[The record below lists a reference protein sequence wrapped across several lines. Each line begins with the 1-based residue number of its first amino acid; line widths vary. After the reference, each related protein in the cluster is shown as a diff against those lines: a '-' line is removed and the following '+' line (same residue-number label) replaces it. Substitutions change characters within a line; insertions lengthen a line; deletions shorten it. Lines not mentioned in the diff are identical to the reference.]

1 MSNSQES
8 IETRQ
13 SDRSAS
19 DQKPPSGREV
29 SRRNSMTHGLSGSG
43 RVIPEEDL
51 AEVDRRADS
60 YVKDLRVRTDVGR
73 DLARLMAVM
82 SVRMGRC
89 ADHEAVA
96 IAHAKRHAIDRHDD
110 AREDEANRLF
120 EALGE
125 EPRINLR
132 RLKRMP
138 EGIALLVE
146 AWQGLRADLTRQP
159 RPRWTAW
166 HRERAEN
173 LTGIR
178 PADNPYTEIGDLSD
192 AIWGPASG
200 PLDEDDPS
208 EETAKAD
215 GRARMIGRIDAEI
228 AALES
233 HDRTLDRAMLELDRR
248 EAPDRATF
256 DDSKAAQLA
265 RRYEAEA
272 SRRFFK
278 LMDQLKKVE
287 AETVERPQSPATPV
301 PPTASAPPG
310 SFRDPAPVP
319 PDSFRESTGEPVA
332 AVDDRNMMAYLA
344 EIVRLGDAGY
354 YDDPDAEPIRDRF

>member
-1 MSNSQES
+1 MANIQEP

-13 SDRSAS
+13 GDRPAF
-19 DQKPPSGREV
+19 DRKPASGREI
-29 SRRNSMTHGLSGSG
+29 SRQNSMTHGLSGSG

-51 AEVDRRADS
+51 AEVDRRAAA
-60 YVKDLRVRTDVGR
+60 YVKDLDVRTDVGR

-82 SVRMGRC
+82 AVRMDRC
-89 ADHEAVA
+89 SNHEAVA

-110 AREDEANRLF
+110 GREDEANRLF

-138 EGIALLVE
+138 EGIQLLVE

-178 PADNPYTEIGDLSD
+178 PADNPYTEIGDLSE

-200 PLDEDDPS
+200 VLDEDDPS
-208 EETAKAD
+208 EEAAKAD
-215 GRARMIGRIDAEI
+215 GRAKMIGRIDAEI
-228 AALES
+228 AALEA

-248 EAPDRATF
+248 EAPARATF
-256 DDSKAAQLA
+256 DDSKAATLA

-272 SRRFFK
+272 SRRYFK
-278 LMDQLKKVE
+278 LMDQLKKIE
-287 AETVERPQSPATPV
+287 AEAAERAPSPATPV
-301 PPTASAPPG
+301 PQTTSAPPS

-319 PDSFRESTGEPVA
+319 PDSFREPAGEPVA
-332 AVDDRNMMAYLA
+332 AFDGRNMMAYLA

-354 YDDPDAEPIRDRF
+354 YDDPDAEPIRASF